1 MSRDVDYTL
10 LEIIEGPK
18 RINSIK
24 HENLFDYL
32 IQSTETQERFE
43 SFMGVLEQQVPWA
56 YLGIGIMASDMFP
69 ISKLLES
76 ELAEEI
82 VDVRY
87 NHGSV
92 NEFTIF
98 KMILNYCDRGF
109 FGEEKHR
116 KYVVRY
122 MAETLAADEYAF
134 VIGCIKQTY
143 KREIFERMKV
153 MCERG
158 KMGNL
163 IKPFFS
169 FAINRAPFKTDTFTK
184 FGIPV
189 KKYSIVKKV
198 GACLFND
205 KDEVLAKD
213 VSDKI
218 LMTVQKPN
226 AKPILPRVCE
236 LYIEEGN
243 VKPFMCAAV
252 EGVIALREPME
263 FSDDIIVDLI
273 YKGCSDFFCT
283 NGANVVS
290 IISADAGTL
299 ERVIY
304 KCKAIKKIS
313 LPLVFINLPV
323 NILAFKDDEGNEMT
337 ALIPQNVDVNF
348 RSGSHLS
355 FIKYKNVY
363 YFEGV
368 YDMEEADAE

>member
-1 MSRDVDYTL
+1 MNRDVDYTL

-43 SFMGVLEQQVPWA
+43 AFMGVLEQQVPWA
-56 YLGIGIMASDMFP
+56 YLGIGIMASDMLP

-143 KREIFERMKV
+143 KREIFEHMKA

-169 FAINRAPFKTDTFTK
+169 FAINRASFKTDTFTK

-198 GACLFND
+198 GACIFND

-226 AKPILPRVCE
+226 AKPVLPRVCE

-243 VKPFMCAAV
+243 VKPFMYAAV

-283 NGANVVS
+283 NDANVVS

-323 NILAFKDDEGNEMT
+323 SILAFKDDEGNEMT
-337 ALIPQNVDVNF
+337 ALIPQNVDANF

-368 YDMEEADAE
+368 YDMEEADA

>member
-1 MSRDVDYTL
+1 MSREVDYTL

-18 RINSIK
+18 RINNIK

-56 YLGIGIMASDMFP
+56 YLGIGLMASDMIP
-69 ISKLLES
+69 IGKLLEA
-76 ELAEEI
+76 ELAEEV

-98 KMILNYCDRGF
+98 KMVLNYFDRGF

-143 KREIFERMKV
+143 KQEIFDHMKA

-169 FAINRAPFKTDTFTK
+169 FAISRVPFKNDTFTK

-198 GACLFND
+198 GACIFND
-205 KDEVLAKD
+205 KGEILPKD
-213 VSDKI
+213 TADKI
-218 LMTVQKPN
+218 LLTVQKPN
-226 AKPILPRVCE
+226 AKPVLPRIAE

-252 EGVIALREPME
+252 EGIVILREPME
-263 FSDDIIVDLI
+263 FSDDTIVDLI
-273 YKGCSDFFCT
+273 YKGCTNFFCS
-283 NGANVVS
+283 NGVNVVS
-290 IISADAGTL
+290 IISADSGTL

-313 LPLVFINLPV
+313 LPLVFLNLPV
-323 NILAFKDDEGNEMT
+323 NILAFKDDEGNELT
-337 ALIPQNVDVNF
+337 ALIPQNVDENF
-348 RSGSHLS
+348 RSGAHLS

-363 YFEGV
+363 YFEGI
-368 YDMEEADAE
+368 YEMGEENAE

>member
-1 MSRDVDYTL
+1 MNRDVDYTL

-43 SFMGVLEQQVPWA
+43 AFMGVLEQQVPWA
-56 YLGIGIMASDMFP
+56 YLGIGIMASDMLP

-143 KREIFERMKV
+143 KREIFEHMKA

-198 GACLFND
+198 GACIFND

-226 AKPILPRVCE
+226 AKPVLPRVCE

-283 NGANVVS
+283 NDANVVS

-323 NILAFKDDEGNEMT
+323 SILAFKDDEGNEMT
-337 ALIPQNVDVNF
+337 ALIPQNVDANF

-363 YFEGV
+363 YFGGV
-368 YDMEEADAE
+368 YDMEEADA

>member
-18 RINSIK
+18 RINNIK

-56 YLGIGIMASDMFP
+56 YLGIGIMASDMLP

-109 FGEEKHR
+109 FSEERHR
-116 KYVVRY
+116 KYVVHY

-143 KREIFERMKV
+143 KREIFEHMKA

-169 FAINRAPFKTDTFTK
+169 FAINRAPFKIDTFTK

-252 EGVIALREPME
+252 EGVIALRDPME

-273 YKGCSDFFCT
+273 YKGCSNFFCT

-290 IISADAGTL
+290 IISADGGTL

-323 NILAFKDDEGNEMT
+323 SILAFKDDEGNEMT
-337 ALIPQNVDVNF
+337 ALISQNVDVNF

-368 YDMEEADAE
+368 YDMEEADA